1 MPRISRLLGP
11 SRQGPEECPA
21 ALLTRRF
28 DASGQQ
34 CGTGER
40 RGALQKVQPLQPRLH
55 NPLDAPA
62 KRRAANR
69 HAMARWLLVRRR
81 SPLGFA
87 SKSECAV
94 SKAQKMSTRLA
105 PVAAFVL
112 RKWARCEKCFPS
124 GGIRYWLICPP
135 PAVLA
140 GKFVLWQKVQSIYQ
154 QPKKVFLRLTKPSK
168 ICTYCAN

>member
-28 DASGQQ
+28 DASGQR

-112 RKWARCEKCFPS
+112 RKWARCEKCFSS
-124 GGIRYWLICPP
+124 GGIRYWLIRPSACCACWQIRLVAESAKHLPTTEKGIFTFDQTIQNLY
-135 PAVLA
+135 VL
-140 GKFVLWQKVQSIYQ
+140 
-154 QPKKVFLRLTKPSK
+154 R
-168 ICTYCAN
+168 

>member
-28 DASGQQ
+28 DASGQR

-105 PVAAFVL
+105 PSPRSCYENGRGVKNASRAAEY
-112 RKWARCEKCFPS
+112 ATGS
-124 GGIRYWLICPP
+124 SAPP
-135 PAVLA
+135 L
-140 GKFVLWQKVQSIYQ
+140 
-154 QPKKVFLRLTKPSK
+154 LRLL
-168 ICTYCAN
+168 ANSSCGRKCKAFTITEKRYFCV